1 MRWEIDEFASL
12 KSPLHQWEP
21 RCKLIGLLAIAFAF
35 ATIKNLSLV
44 PGMLTVTL
52 LLYVASRLPIAFWT
66 SRIRYPGGM
75 LLAIVLLLPLIS
87 GQTILWQWGGLSL
100 RQEGVMAMLLIVGRF
115 LSIVTISLI
124 WLGTAPFLVTVR
136 SMRAIGLPLILTDL
150 LLLSYRYVFELSA
163 SLTQM
168 QQAMRLRG
176 FSLKRPRRDWPRIA
190 ALIGTLLIRSYE
202 QADRVYQAMR
212 LRGYGQPV
220 RLALPA
226 IDRASRLKLVAALL
240 IAIGFVVA
248 DALR

>member
-1 MRWEIDEFASL
+1 MQPEIDEFARL
-12 KSPLHQWEP
+12 KSPIHQWEP

-35 ATIKNLSLV
+35 ATVKTLWLV
-44 PGMLTVTL
+44 PWMLIVTL
-52 LLYVASRLPIAFWT
+52 LLYVASRLPIDFWT
-66 SRIRYPGGM
+66 NRIRYPGGM

-87 GQTILWQWGGLSL
+87 GETIWWQWGILSV

-124 WLGTAPFLVTVR
+124 WLGTAPFVVTVR
-136 SMRAIGLPLILTDL
+136 SMWAIGLPLILTDL

-163 SLTQM
+163 SLAQT

-202 QADRVYQAMR
+202 QAESVYQAMR

-220 RLALPA
+220 RSNLPA
-226 IDRASRLKLVAALL
+226 IEFASRLKLAVALA

-248 DALR
+248 DVLW